1 MSLFW
6 LVALAALVLG
16 DVYPGLCGSRPSSW
30 SLARTRL
37 RLDVEVA
44 GDGGEARLVASQA
57 GGLVLYCPLSGEGVV
72 VEGIWRPA
80 ALAETAPGGE
90 GARPGFVVDFTGGA
104 ELAEALA
111 DGGF

>member
-16 DVYPGLCGSRPSSW
+16 DVYPGLCGSRPSSEPC
-30 SLARTRL
+30 ADAAAA
-37 RLDVEVA
+37 DVEVA